1 MTPNTRTLVNAAS
14 GGSLKTKTPEE
25 ALELLESLASQEY
38 DNAPVPQRR
47 AGIMKLDGYDAILA
61 QNEQILQINK
71 KQQEQLDALTKQ
83 FTSSQVSSV
92 NNIQITCG
100 ICAGAHATEDCKA
113 PETADVNGIWHDQKV
128 PYNPGRNQYGN
139 NQNQGWRNKNQHPGF
154 SYSSNHQLN
163 PPMPAPQQPP
173 QQSEWEKAFAQLS
186 KTTSDYVQSTNAFR
200 EDTSAFM
207 QETRASF
214 RNQEASI
221 RNLETQI
228 GQLSRQF
235 NERTQG
241 TFPSNTDVNPN
252 AHCKAITTRSGI
264 VIEPVIKPSVEK
276 KKAEGSAIEEEK
288 EKEVDKEPAAEKAV
302 PEKKEFKWEKK
313 KAQERQEK
321 PLELS
326 PYFMKD
332 LLSKKRKLKECETVT
347 LTEECSAI
355 IQKKLPPKLEDPG
368 SFSIPIEIGNIDVG
382 KALCDLGASINLM
395 PLSICKALGIHE
407 LKPTKVSLQLADR
420 STRRPDGVIEDV
432 LVKID
437 KFIFPAD
444 FVILDMQED
453 AEIPLLLGRPF
464 LATARAMID
473 VEQGKLMLRVND
485 ETVTID
491 VLESMKHPS
500 DGGDCFKVDVINDA
514 VLDTVDEILQPLMEL
529 ESLEEDLLHNTTEA
543 TEGEQEVEKLEE
555 KVDDIIPG
563 APKVELKELPP
574 TLKYAFLGESK
585 TYPVIININLS
596 TAEEEK
602 LLKVLREHRT
612 AIGWSITDLKGINPS
627 FCTHKIL
634 MENDVKPVR
643 QPQRRLNPTMKEV
656 VRKEVVKLL
665 DAGMIYPISDSAW

>member
-83 FTSSQVSSV
+83 FTSSQVSSI

-326 PYFMKD
+326 PYAKIPYPQRFREEIKKQQY
-332 LLSKKRKLKECETVT
+332 SKFLDIFKKLQINIPFAE
-347 LTEECSAI
+347 
-355 IQKKLPPKLEDPG
+355 KKLPPKLEDPG

-395 PLSICKALGIHE
+395 PLSICKALRIHE

-585 TYPVIININLS
+585 TYLVIININLS

-602 LLKVLREHRT
+602 LLKVLREDRT
-612 AIGWSITDLKGINPS
+612 AI
-627 FCTHKIL
+627 
-634 MENDVKPVR
+634 
-643 QPQRRLNPTMKEV
+643 
-656 VRKEVVKLL
+656 
-665 DAGMIYPISDSAW
+665 

>member
-634 MENDVKPVR
+634 MENEVKPVR

>member
-47 AGIMKLDGYDAILA
+47 AGIMRLDGYDAILA
-61 QNEQILQINK
+61 QNEQILQINE

-173 QQSEWEKAFAQLS
+173 QRSEWEKAFAQLS

-302 PEKKEFKWEKK
+302 PEKKKFKWEKK

-326 PYFMKD
+326 PYAKIPYPQRFREEI
-332 LLSKKRKLKECETVT
+332 KK
-347 LTEECSAI
+347 
-355 IQKKLPPKLEDPG
+355 Q
-368 SFSIPIEIGNIDVG
+368 N
-382 KALCDLGASINLM
+382 INLM

-529 ESLEEDLLHNTTEA
+529 DSLEEDLLHNTTEA
-543 TEGEQEVEKLEE
+543 TEGEQE
-555 KVDDIIPG
+555 
-563 APKVELKELPP
+563 
-574 TLKYAFLGESK
+574 
-585 TYPVIININLS
+585 
-596 TAEEEK
+596 
-602 LLKVLREHRT
+602 
-612 AIGWSITDLKGINPS
+612 
-627 FCTHKIL
+627 
-634 MENDVKPVR
+634 
-643 QPQRRLNPTMKEV
+643 
-656 VRKEVVKLL
+656 
-665 DAGMIYPISDSAW
+665 